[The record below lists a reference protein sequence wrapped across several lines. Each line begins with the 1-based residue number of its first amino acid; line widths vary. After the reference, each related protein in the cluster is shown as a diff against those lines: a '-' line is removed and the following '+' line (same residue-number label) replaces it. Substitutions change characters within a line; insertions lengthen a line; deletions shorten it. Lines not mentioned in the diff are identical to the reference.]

1 MIMTQCQ
8 HQELECG
15 SEASVLIFLSLSFS
29 VYKIGMITS
38 VLIKYGVQTK
48 ET

>member
-15 SEASVLIFLSLSFS
+15 SEASVVTFLSLSFS
-29 VYKIGMITS
+29 ICKIGMITL
-38 VLIKYGVQTK
+38 VLIKYYVL
-48 ET
+48 